1 MKTIKEIKN
10 WLLENAVD
18 HSGNLDLSYLDFS
31 DFEGDIF
38 INHMK
43 VKGDL
48 WQNFQ
53 EVEGDIC
60 QGFQATCG
68 NLYQDCNNVRG
79 DLYQIMQ
86 RVNGKFFNHKLED
99 DEYWE
104 THPNYRFVFLKKSQ

>member
-1 MKTIKEIKN
+1 MKSKEYIKK
-10 WLLENAVD
+10 WLLKNAVNENG
-18 HSGNLDLSYLDFS
+18 HLDLSYLDFS
-31 DFEGDIF
+31 DFDGDIF

-60 QGFQATCG
+60 QGFQTTCG

-86 RVNGKFFNHKLED
+86 RVNGNFYNHKLKD

-104 THPNYRFVFLKKSQ
+104 TYPNYSCVFLKKSQ